1 MHQNATCMFSQCR
14 SLCSVGVYSAVTID
28 VPISHLM
35 SITAIKQICT
45 SVLIVRVI
53 QKIREWSCEM
63 MAKRV
68 AMLVAG
74 LVVSG
79 SVLAQQPNSDLFRCE
94 LSNGKTVQ
102 ISLQNGVPLYSLGS
116 VLRYWW
122 TLQSEGLTNRSVSA
136 YKSPMIWQH
145 TVEFEVGNRVE
156 RVLEG
161 L

>member
-1 MHQNATCMFSQCR
+1 MFSQCR

-63 MAKRV
+63 IAKRV
-68 AMLVAG
+68 AMLVVG
-74 LVVSG
+74 VVVSG

-116 VLRYWW
+116 VLRY
-122 TLQSEGLTNRSVSA
+122 
-136 YKSPMIWQH
+136 
-145 TVEFEVGNRVE
+145 
-156 RVLEG
+156 
-161 L
+161 